1 MSYGKLTG
9 KIGPMTSSDLRLVKL
24 FILKIIISPS
34 RISSL
39 LLLSNERALRDW
51 RETNHGFQ
59 GLAQPSALGMREEDC
74 KNAARR
80 ARERERASQMLPAS
94 WDWQKKI
101 KNRSSLL
108 AEFLFLPCPIRAAN
122 TSRAPLFIS
131 VFIRV
136 I

>member
-24 FILKIIISPS
+24 FILRIIISPS
-34 RISSL
+34 RISRL

-59 GLAQPSALGMREEDC
+59 GLAR
-74 KNAARR
+74 
-80 ARERERASQMLPAS
+80 MLPAS

-122 TSRAPLFIS
+122 TSRAPFFIS
-131 VFIRV
+131 VFIWV